1 MEFVFAVLTLAF
13 LEIVLGIDNIMFI
26 SLVTNKLRKEEQ
38 NKARLIGLLGAM
50 IMRIILLIT
59 MVWLLEHLTVP
70 FFPLDAHSLEETI
83 EMFNEEGQFFKKLG
97 LLFHTIGV
105 REIILLA
112 GGLFLL
118 SKSVSE
124 IHHKMEGQAKEIIS
138 KKKSFTATV
147 IEIIAIDLV
156 FSFDSILT
164 AIGITE
170 NLPAMIIA
178 VVISIFVMM
187 IFAKKISSFM
197 AKHPSLE
204 VMGLSFLILI
214 GVMLILDSVH
224 QEVPK
229 GYIYFAVFFSL
240 AVEVINMNIQKKK
253 NISKKPVE
261 LNKKIKDEVKDS

>member
-13 LEIVLGIDNIMFI
+13 LEVVLGIDNIMFI
-26 SLVTNKLRKEEQ
+26 SLVTNKLPASQQ
-38 NKARLIGLLGAM
+38 NRARIIGLVGAM
-50 IMRIILLIT
+50 ATRIILLVS
-59 MVWLLEHLTVP
+59 MVWLIHHLEAP
-70 FFPLDAHSLEETI
+70 FFPLDGFTDFIEAKEHAIEEYLSETH
-83 EMFNEEGQFFKKLG
+83 FFKKIG

-105 REIILLA
+105 REVVLLA

-124 IHHKMEGQAKEIIS
+124 INHKVEGEAKEIVS
-138 KKKSFTATV
+138 KQKTMTGTI
-147 IEIIAIDLV
+147 IEIMAVDLV

-164 AIGITE
+164 AIGITD

-187 IFAKKISSFM
+187 LFAKKISQFM

-224 QEVPK
+224 IEVPK

-240 AVEVINMNIQKKK
+240 AVEVINLKVKKEHSPIKLKKK
-253 NISKKPVE
+253 HKNEIT
-261 LNKKIKDEVKDS
+261 D

>member
-26 SLVTNKLRKEEQ
+26 SLVTNKLPEAKQ
-38 NKARLIGLLGAM
+38 NRARIIGLLGAM
-50 IMRIILLIT
+50 ITRITLLVT
-59 MVWLLEHLTVP
+59 MVWLIHHLEAP
-70 FFPLDAHSLEETI
+70 FFPLDGFTDSIAAKDHAITEYLSEA
-83 EMFNEEGQFFKKLG
+83 NFFKKMG
-97 LLFHTIGV
+97 LLIHTIGI
-105 REIILLA
+105 RELVLLA

-124 IHHKMEGQAKEIIS
+124 INHKVEGEAKEIVS
-138 KKKSFTATV
+138 KQKSLIGTV
-147 IEIIAIDLV
+147 IEIIAVDLV

-164 AIGITE
+164 AIGITD

-178 VVISIFVMM
+178 VIISIFVMM
-187 IFAKKISSFM
+187 AFAKKISQFM
-197 AKHPSLE
+197 AQHPSLE

-224 QEVPK
+224 IDVPK

-240 AVEVINMNIQKKK
+240 AVEVINLRVKKEHSPLELKKK
-253 NISKKPVE
+253 HKNE
-261 LNKKIKDEVKDS
+261 IKD

>member
-26 SLVTNKLRKEEQ
+26 SLVTNKLPEEQQ
-38 NKARLIGLLGAM
+38 NKARVIGLIGAM
-50 IMRIILLIT
+50 VTRILLLVS
-59 MVWLLEHLTVP
+59 MVWLIHHLEAP
-70 FFPLDAHSLEETI
+70 FFPLDGFADGLEAKDFAIEQYLAETH
-83 EMFNEEGQFFKKLG
+83 FFKKLG
-97 LLFHTIGV
+97 ILFHTIGV
-105 REIILLA
+105 RELVLLA

-124 IHHKMEGQAKEIIS
+124 INHKVEGEAKEIVS
-138 KKKSFTATV
+138 KKKSFAGTIV
-147 IEIIAIDLV
+147 EIMAVDLV

-187 IFAKKISSFM
+187 IFAKKISLFM

-224 QEVPK
+224 IEVPK

-240 AVEVINMNIQKKK
+240 AVEVINMKARKRR
-253 NISKKPVE
+253 SPLE
-261 LNKKIKDEVKDS
+261 LNKKHRNDIKD